1 MTLTSLIRRLGV
13 LLHQRQVDADVR
25 AELEFHREM
34 KQREFEANGIA
45 AADASLAASR
55 AMGNVLLAR
64 EEARAVWVW
73 SWLDVT
79 LRNIRFGV
87 RIFRN
92 SPTFALTSVLT
103 LGLCIGANSAAYTLV
118 DWLLIRPLPYP
129 NADRL
134 AWLQTSAEQAGRSS
148 HMRSQSGRAFLT
160 IAEHATSFDA
170 GAMGGTLTVNLVNGE
185 RAMAVDQQ
193 RLSASMFGVL
203 GVNPLLGRA
212 FNRDEDR
219 EGGPAAVVLSHHTW
233 LQIFAGSPDAIGSRV
248 QLRGEPYTIVGVM
261 PPDFQTNAA
270 ADIWTPLRASVTG
283 EGGGSNYTV
292 VVRLRNGVAWPAAS
306 GEAETIGRDLFTR
319 VIPAPGATRRFELVS
334 MKEAMTSALRWP
346 LFVLWGAVLVVLLIG
361 CVNLAGLQLAR
372 AVKRTPE
379 IATRIAVG
387 GGRVAIVTQLLTESL
402 VIAALGGLIGLGLV
416 ELLLRGFARDISE
429 MLPGSV
435 SLDRRVFLF
444 TAAVS
449 VLTTFVFGLIPAL
462 KASRVDVRSMLVQG
476 AAIGADAH
484 RTRRLIVISEIALTV
499 VLLVGA
505 GLFVRTFQHFEALP
519 PGFDGRRI
527 LAASLSLQDV
537 RYETAAA
544 VNRLFDDTLVQ
555 IRQVPGVEAAAVG
568 LTMPYQRALNNPWW
582 PTADHSGQPE
592 IINMTYVTP
601 DFFRTLRI
609 PIVLGRPFTD
619 ADSAT
624 APRVALVNQAFV
636 RRYKIGN
643 EILGMELD
651 AREHIQAVGV
661 VGDVPQTNGGLAGFE
676 PIDAIPGWYIPAA
689 QTSNALVKTVHTW
702 FSPSWVVRT
711 SGPPTSVAAEMQRA
725 LKAVDAAL
733 PFNKFRT
740 VDDLRGEAV
749 RLPRLAATLF
759 ATLAGLAVLLS
770 SIGLYGI
777 VATSIGDR
785 RRELGLRIALGSTR
799 RQTLMVASWPGVV
812 TSGAGLA
819 IGVALARA
827 STTLVQSLVWGIQ
840 ATDRVTFLG
849 AALIGLTVAIVAIAV
864 PTVRVFRLNPVEALR
879 DS

>member
-1 MTLTSLIRRLGV
+1 MRFGAWIRRLNV
-13 LLHQRQVDADVR
+13 VLHQRQADADVR
-25 AELEFHREM
+25 AELAFHRDM
-34 KQREFEANGIA
+34 KQREFEASGIA
-45 AADASLAASR
+45 AAVASRAASR
-55 AMGNVLLAR
+55 AMGNTLLAR

-73 SWLDVT
+73 SWLDIT
-79 LRNIRFGV
+79 LRNIRFGARV
-87 RIFRN
+87 FRN

-103 LGLCIGANSAAYTLV
+103 LGLCMGANSAAYTLV

-134 AWLQTSAEQAGRSS
+134 AWLQTSAEQAGRSA
-148 HMRSQSGRAFLT
+148 HMRSQNGRTFLAV
-160 IAEHATSFDA
+160 AEHATSFDV
-170 GAMGGTLTVNLVNGE
+170 GAMGGTLTVNLVNGD

-193 RLSASMFGVL
+193 RLSASMFAVL

-212 FNRDEDR
+212 FNQDEDR

-233 LQIFAGSPDAIGSRV
+233 LQIFAGRPDAIGRRV
-248 QLRGEPYTIVGVM
+248 QLRGEPYTVVGVM
-261 PPDFQTNAA
+261 PPGFQTNAA

-283 EGGGSNYTV
+283 EGAGANYTV
-292 VVRLRNGVAWPAAS
+292 VARLRNGVGWPAAN

-319 VIPAPGATRRFELVS
+319 VTPAPGVTRRFELVS

-346 LFVLWGAVLVVLLIG
+346 LFVLWGAVLLVLLIG

-387 GGRVAIVTQLLTESL
+387 GGRVAIVSQLLAESF
-402 VIAALGGLIGLGLV
+402 VIAALGGVIGLGLG
-416 ELLLRGFARDISE
+416 ELILRGFGKDISE

-435 SLDRRVFLF
+435 HLDSRVFLF
-444 TAAVS
+444 TAVVS
-449 VLTTFVFGLIPAL
+449 ISTTFVFGLIPAL
-462 KASRVDVRSMLVQG
+462 KASRVDVRSMIVQG
-476 AAIGADAH
+476 AAMGADAH
-484 RTRRLIVISEIALTV
+484 RARRVIVISEIALTV
-499 VLLVGA
+499 ILLVGA

-519 PGFDGRRI
+519 PGFDGRGI

-537 RYETAAA
+537 RYETSAA
-544 VNRLFDDTLVQ
+544 VNRLFDDTLGR
-555 IRQVPGVEAAAVG
+555 IRQLPGVEAAAVG

-582 PTADHSGQPE
+582 RSADHSVQPE

-601 DFFRTLRI
+601 EFFRTLGV

-643 EILGMELD
+643 EILGLELD

-661 VGDVPQTNGGLAGFE
+661 VGDVPQTNGGLPGFE

-689 QTSNALVKTVHTW
+689 QTSDALVRTVHTW

-711 SGPPTSVAAEMQRA
+711 SRPTGSIAEEMQRA
-725 LKAVDAAL
+725 LNAVDPAL

-740 VDDLRGEAV
+740 VDDLRGEAF
-749 RLPRLAATLF
+749 RLPRLAAALF
-759 ATLAGLAVLLS
+759 ATLAGLAMLLS
-770 SIGLYGI
+770 SVGLYGI

-785 RRELGLRIALGSTR
+785 GRELGLRIALGSTR
-799 RQTLMVASWPGVV
+799 RQTFMTASWPGVV
-812 TSGAGLA
+812 TSVAGIA

-827 STTLVQSLVWGIQ
+827 SATLVQSLVWGVQ
-840 ATDRVTFLG
+840 TTDLETFLA
-849 AALIGLTVAIVAIAV
+849 AALIGFTVAIVAIIV
-864 PTVRVFRLNPVEALR
+864 PTVRIFRLSPVEVLR